1 MLKAKHWFVFISV
14 GLIWSSSFMWI
25 KISLREIGPDMLVG
39 FRTLFGVL
47 FCIVVILIQRIKLP
61 RTFKEW
67 SPLFLLGIT
76 NIAIPF
82 FLIAWG
88 EQSIDS
94 SVASILDS
102 TVPLFTIIIAHFLV
116 SDDKMTISKISGL
129 LIGFAGVFILVS
141 KDFGASAS
149 PLLGQ
154 AAVIL
159 ASFFY
164 AVSAVIV
171 RKATQNTPGILRS
184 AGPLLSG
191 TIIMWIAAFTFES
204 PLKLPQLGITWT
216 ALLFMGILGSGFAFL
231 MVFWLIHEIGP
242 TRTSMITYIFP
253 LGGVLLGVIFLREQ
267 LTWQIVAGG
276 LLIITSL
283 VVSNKQPD
291 KASSTQKPSPEMS

>member
-1 MLKAKHWFVFISV
+1 
-14 GLIWSSSFMWI
+14 MWI

-47 FCIVVILIQRIKLP
+47 FCAIVILIQRIKLP
-61 RTFKEW
+61 QTFKEW
-67 SPLFLLGIT
+67 RPLFLLGVT

-116 SDDKMTISKISGL
+116 SDDKMTLSKISGL
-129 LIGFAGVFILVS
+129 LIGFAGVFVLVS
-141 KDFGASAS
+141 KDFGASAG

-171 RKATQNTPGILRS
+171 RKTTQNTPGILRS

-191 TIIMWIAAFTFES
+191 TIIMWIAAFAFES

-231 MVFWLIHEIGP
+231 MVYWLIHEIGP

-253 LGGVLLGVIFLREQ
+253 LGGVLLGVIFLQEQ
-267 LTWQIVAGG
+267 LTWQVVAGG

-283 VVSNKQPD
+283 VVANKQPD
-291 KASSTQKPSPEMS
+291 KASGMQKTSLKTG

>member
-1 MLKAKHWFVFISV
+1 
-14 GLIWSSSFMWI
+14 MWI

-47 FCIVVILIQRIKLP
+47 FCIAVILIQRIKLP

-67 SPLFLLGIT
+67 GPLFLLGIT

-116 SDDKMTISKISGL
+116 SDDKMTISKISGF
-129 LIGFAGVFILVS
+129 LIGFGGVFVLVS
-141 KDFGASAS
+141 KDFGASSS

-171 RKATQNTPGILRS
+171 RKATQNTAGILRS

-191 TIIMWIAAFTFES
+191 TIIMWIAAYTFES

-253 LGGVLLGVIFLREQ
+253 LGGVLLGIMFLHEQ
-267 LTWQIVAGG
+267 LNWQLIAGG

-283 VVSNKQPD
+283 VVANMKPD
-291 KASSTQKPSPEMS
+291 KASGIQKASLEMG

>member
-1 MLKAKHWFVFISV
+1 
-14 GLIWSSSFMWI
+14 MWI

-39 FRTLFGVL
+39 FRTLFGVA
-47 FCIVVILIQRIKLP
+47 FCITVILIRRVKLP
-61 RTFKEW
+61 HTFNEW
-67 SPLFLLGIT
+67 GPLFLLGVT

-129 LIGFAGVFILVS
+129 LIGFVGVFVLVS

-204 PLKLPQLGITWT
+204 PLKLPELGITWV

-267 LTWQIVAGG
+267 LTWQLVAGG
-276 LLIITSL
+276 LLIIASL
-283 VVSNKQPD
+283 VIANKQPD
-291 KASSTQKPSPEMS
+291 KAPSTQKPSPEMG

>member
-1 MLKAKHWFVFISV
+1 
-14 GLIWSSSFMWI
+14 MWI
-25 KISLREIGPDMLVG
+25 KISLREIGPDMIVG
-39 FRTLFGVL
+39 FRTLFGVV

-67 SPLFLLGIT
+67 WPLVLLGIT
-76 NIAIPF
+76 NIAVPF

-88 EQSIDS
+88 EKSIDS
-94 SVASILDS
+94 SVASILDC
-102 TVPLFTIIIAHFLV
+102 TVPLFTIVIAHFMV
-116 SDDKMTISKISGL
+116 SDDKMTVSKISGL
-129 LIGFAGVFILVS
+129 LIGFIGVFILVS
-141 KDFGASAS
+141 KDFGTSAS
-149 PLLGQ
+149 PIIGQ

-159 ASFFY
+159 AAFFY
-164 AVSAVIV
+164 AISAVIV
-171 RKATQNTPGILRS
+171 RKATQSTPGILRS

-191 TIIMWIAAFTFES
+191 TIIMWIAAFIFES

-253 LGGVLLGVIFLREQ
+253 LGGVLLGVMFLHEH
-267 LTWQIVAGG
+267 LTWQLIAGG

-283 VVSNKQPD
+283 IVANKQQHRP
-291 KASSTQKPSPEMS
+291 SGTQRANPGMS

>member
-1 MLKAKHWFVFISV
+1 
-14 GLIWSSSFMWI
+14 MWI
-25 KISLREIGPDMLVG
+25 KISLREMGPDMIVG

-67 SPLFLLGIT
+67 KPLILLGIT
-76 NIAIPF
+76 NIAVPF

-88 EQSIDS
+88 EKSIDS

-102 TVPLFTIIIAHFLV
+102 TVPLFTIVIAHFLV
-116 SDDKMTISKISGL
+116 SDDKMTLSKISGL
-129 LIGFAGVFILVS
+129 LIGFAGVFVLVS
-141 KDFGASAS
+141 KDFGSSTS
-149 PLLGQ
+149 PILGQ

-159 ASFFY
+159 ASLFY
-164 AVSAVIV
+164 AISAVVV
-171 RKATQNTPGILRS
+171 RNATQNTPGILRS
-184 AGPLLSG
+184 AGPLLTGSV
-191 TIIMWIAAFTFES
+191 IMWISAFAFES

-231 MVFWLIHEIGP
+231 MVFWLVHEIGP

-253 LGGVLLGVIFLREQ
+253 LGGVILGVSFLNEQ
-267 LTWQIVAGG
+267 LTWQLIAGG

-283 VVSNKQPD
+283 IVANKQLGKTPTV
-291 KASSTQKPSPEMS
+291 KGVSPEIS

>member
-1 MLKAKHWFVFISV
+1 
-14 GLIWSSSFMWI
+14 MWI
-25 KISLREIGPDMLVG
+25 KISLREIGPDMIVG
-39 FRTLFGVL
+39 FRTLFGVI

-67 SPLFLLGIT
+67 WPLLLLGIT
-76 NIAIPF
+76 NIAAPF

-88 EQSIDS
+88 EKSIDS

-102 TVPLFTIIIAHFLV
+102 TVPLFTIVIAHFMV
-116 SDDKMTISKISGL
+116 SDDKMTVSKITGL
-129 LIGFAGVFILVS
+129 LLGFVGVFILVS

-149 PLLGQ
+149 PIIGQ

-159 ASFFY
+159 AAFFY

-171 RKATQNTPGILRS
+171 RKATQNTPGIMRS

-191 TIIMWIAAFTFES
+191 SIIMWIAAFTFES

-242 TRTSMITYIFP
+242 TRTSMITYLFP
-253 LGGVLLGVIFLREQ
+253 LGGVILGVSFLHEQ
-267 LTWQIVAGG
+267 LTWQLIAGG

-283 VVSNKQPD
+283 VIANKQPGKTPD
-291 KASSTQKPSPEMS
+291 IKKATPEMG